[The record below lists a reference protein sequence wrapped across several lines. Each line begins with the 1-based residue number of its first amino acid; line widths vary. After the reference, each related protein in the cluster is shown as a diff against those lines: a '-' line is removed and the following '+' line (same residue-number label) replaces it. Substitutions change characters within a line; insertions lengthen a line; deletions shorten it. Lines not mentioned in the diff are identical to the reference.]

1 MATQSASTVTVHR
14 DDDGSTVTLTLR
26 RAQCLDIAGKQ
37 ELTDVFSALA
47 DDADAR
53 VVILRSEHPA
63 ALLVDVAEL
72 AHMTPAAALS
82 YSRAGQRLMETLEA
96 LPVPIIAAV
105 SGPALGGGCELV
117 LGCDLAF
124 CTGDAT
130 FGQIEANGGV
140 VPAFGGTWRLVRRVG
155 YQRACQMIFTAA
167 VLDAPAAKEYGLV
180 LDVLA
185 ASELLDRC
193 QEMATDICGASR
205 ASVAEAKHILTRS
218 SGREPAMANAM
229 EQAGFAAMFG
239 AADQRERM
247 DAFLAANNG

>member
-1 MATQSASTVTVHR
+1 MAASPPTVTMHR
-14 DDDGSTVTLTLR
+14 DDDGATVTLTLR
-26 RAQCLDIAGKQ
+26 RALCLDIVGKH
-37 ELTDVFSALA
+37 ELTDVFTALA

-72 AHMTPAAALS
+72 AHMTAAAALS

-96 LPVPIIAAV
+96 LPIPIIAAV

-124 CTGDAT
+124 CTRDAT

-155 YQRACQMIFTAA
+155 YQRACHMIFTAA
-167 VLDAPAAKEYGLV
+167 VLEAPAAKEYGLV

-185 ASELLDRC
+185 ASELLGRC
-193 QEMATDICGASR
+193 QEMATEICGASR
-205 ASVAEAKHILTRS
+205 ASVAEAKRILTRS
-218 SGREPAMANAM
+218 WGREPAMANAL

-239 AADQRERM
+239 TADQRARM

>member
-1 MATQSASTVTVHR
+1 MATESSSTVTARR
-14 DDDGSTVTLTLR
+14 DDDGSIVTLTLR

-37 ELTDVFSALA
+37 ELTDVFARLA

-72 AHMTPAAALS
+72 ARMTPAAALS

-96 LPVPIIAAV
+96 LRVPIIAGV

-124 CTGDAT
+124 CSEDAT

-167 VLDAPAAKEYGLV
+167 ILDAPAAKEYGLV

-185 ASELLDRC
+185 GSALLDRC
-193 QEMATDICGASR
+193 REMASEICGASP
-205 ASVAEAKHILTRS
+205 ASVAEAKHILTGS

-239 AADQRERM
+239 TAEQRGRM
-247 DAFLAANNG
+247 DAFLAEHNG